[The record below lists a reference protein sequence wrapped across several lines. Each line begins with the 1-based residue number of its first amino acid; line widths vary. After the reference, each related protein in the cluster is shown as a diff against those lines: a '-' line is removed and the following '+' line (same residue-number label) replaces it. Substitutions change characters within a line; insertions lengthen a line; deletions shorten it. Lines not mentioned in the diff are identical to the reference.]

1 MAGVVARVRVQV
13 GRLLARRGLDPAG
26 DERSDPVVEEAPG
39 LAGTNAASVLGRIA
53 LGGGPGARVWRP
65 GGEPDAPWVAS
76 QGPRQAH
83 VAGFDL
89 DANVAVPGGDRRRLQ
104 GLCRYLLR
112 PAVAQER
119 LYVWADGRIAVTL
132 KRAWADGTRELR
144 FEPLELL
151 EKLAAL
157 TPRPRVN
164 LIVYHGVLAG
174 RSRRRRRLVPRAAAA
189 RTRWGTRRIGVPT
202 PGPMRRREGAGPG
215 PSSCGGR
222 SRWTCGRAFGAGV
235 GCG

>member
-1 MAGVVARVRVQV
+1 VAGGVARVRVQV

-89 DANVAVPGGDRRRLQ
+89 DANVAVPGGARRRLQ

-112 PAVAQER
+112 PAVAQEAAVR
-119 LYVWADGRIAVTL
+119 VGRRPDRGDAQARVGGWHAGVAV
-132 KRAWADGTRELR
+132 RATG
-144 FEPLELL
+144 
-151 EKLAAL
+151 
-157 TPRPRVN
+157 
-164 LIVYHGVLAG
+164 AG
-174 RSRRRRRLVPRAAAA
+174 GEAGWRRSR
-189 RTRWGTRRIGVPT
+189 
-202 PGPMRRREGAGPG
+202 PGRG
-215 PSSCGGR
+215 
-222 SRWTCGRAFGAGV
+222 
-235 GCG
+235 